1 MYVPLWKFFRDL
13 ASNLGAFLAA
23 EIFISPRLVARSRR
37 PKTRRD
43 YWRDLAEMKI
53 SAAKNAPRL
62 LARSLG
68 GQKRAEITG
77 EISARWKSR
86 RPKTRRD
93 YWRDLAEMIISAA
106 KNAPRL
112 LARSRRD
119 ENLGGQKRAEIIGEI
134 SPRWKSRR
142 PKTRRDYWR
151 DLGEMKI
158 SAAKNAPRLEA
169 RSRLPKSRRDYERS
183 RRIKSR
189 RVKWRDVGGENGAKM
204 NPRRPKTWRES
215 LGGQRENGW
224 MSSCYHFF
232 LHHPFLYVLFQR
244 KLTGL
249 FMRAIAIF
257 WEQFNVSDFLS
268 LLVLV
273 LDVALTSAT
282 PLFLFPKSKF
292 PKHSYISCAAY
303 QQGAM
308 AIICL
313 PD

>member
-1 MYVPLWKFFRDL
+1 MSLCCFPAVSCPTNKFYRRRQTRVPTLGYNTVHGAWNSQKRTQRHYLIRYLHLMHVLIPLWKFF
-13 ASNLGAFLAA
+13 
-23 EIFISPRLVARSRR
+23 P
-37 PKTRRD
+37 
-43 YWRDLAEMKI
+43 
-53 SAAKNAPRL
+53 
-62 LARSLG
+62 
-68 GQKRAEITG
+68 
-77 EISARWKSR
+77 
-86 RPKTRRD
+86 
-93 YWRDLAEMIISAA
+93 
-106 KNAPRL
+106 
-112 LARSRRD
+112 
-119 ENLGGQKRAEIIGEI
+119 
-134 SPRWKSRR
+134 
-142 PKTRRDYWR
+142 
-151 DLGEMKI
+151 
-158 SAAKNAPRLEA
+158 

-183 RRIKSR
+183 RRLKSR
-189 RVKWRDVGGENGAKM
+189 RVKWRDVGGENGAKI

-268 LLVLV
+268 LLDLV